1 MLPKVVNL
9 KNNYPKSIVFNHL
22 VDDMQKKELHY
33 IIHGQGVFIFENTD
47 NNQLCTFRILN
58 SDKSDG
64 YIVNFLQKGILIDR
78 IGMDDPL
85 IDKDNTVGLTDMKGA
100 YYWISLDSQ
109 NQRIICGIG
118 EARMETKT
126 YIYEF
131 TFKNDDDRKK
141 NKKFLESLVTINI
154 SNDSVAL
161 VPMKLLRD
169 PITSNIPL
177 IIKNT
182 HELTMDHIA
191 DNKYL
196 PCANLSPTA
205 KVLYESISGKNF
217 VLNDKD
223 FPDFSKAIEH
233 SIATEGCWCNTRLK
247 EKEYD
252 FSKNKPNILETYL
265 RITMN
270 TNSGESPGCEFVI
283 EIWAPGHYS
292 PIHSH
297 ANSHAIIRVLNGSIN
312 VSLYP
317 FLNNNIEQ
325 FAVANFKKN
334 DIMWI
339 SPDLNQI
346 HKLKNLET
354 NSDTCITIQCYI
366 YGEADTIHYD
376 YFDFIDED
384 GNTQQYEPDSDMDF
398 VEFKKLM
405 KKEWYEYLAMK
416 KAMSCC
422 SFL

>member
-1 MLPKVVNL
+1 
-9 KNNYPKSIVFNHL
+9 
-22 VDDMQKKELHY
+22 
-33 IIHGQGVFIFENTD
+33 
-47 NNQLCTFRILN
+47 
-58 SDKSDG
+58 
-64 YIVNFLQKGILIDR
+64 
-78 IGMDDPL
+78 MDDPL

-154 SNDSVAL
+154 SNDSITL

-191 DNKYL
+191 GNKYL

-233 SIATEGCWCNTRLK
+233 SIATKGCWCYETLK
-247 EKEYD
+247 KKEFE
-252 FSKNKPNILETYL
+252 FSKDKPNILETYL

-283 EIWAPGHYS
+283 EIWSVGHYS
-292 PIHSH
+292 PRHSH

-317 FLNNNIEQ
+317 YLNNNVEP
-325 FAVANFKKN
+325 FAVANFKKD

-366 YGEADTIHYD
+366 YGENDTIHYD
-376 YFDFIDED
+376 YFDYLDD
-384 GNTQQYEPDSDMDF
+384 NGNIQQYEPESDMDF
-398 VEFKKLM
+398 VSFKKLM
-405 KKEWYEYLAMK
+405 KKEWSEYLAMK
-416 KAMSCC
+416 KATTCC

>member
-1 MLPKVVNL
+1 MLSKLSNL
-9 KNNYPKSIVFNHL
+9 KNNYPKSVVFNEN
-22 VDDMQKKELHY
+22 DASQKKEMNL

-47 NNQLCTFRILN
+47 NNETCSFRILN

-64 YIVNFLQKGILIDR
+64 YIVTFISNGVIIDR
-78 IGMDDPL
+78 IGIKNRLKDP
-85 IDKDNTVGLTDMKGA
+85 DNKIGLTDMKRA
-100 YYWISLDSQ
+100 YYWFSLDSQ

-126 YIYEF
+126 YYYQF
-131 TFKNDDDRKK
+131 TFKNDENRKK
-141 NKKFLESLVTINI
+141 NKAFLESLVTINI

-161 VPMKLLRD
+161 KSMKLLRD

-191 DNKYL
+191 NNEYL

-205 KVLYESISGKNF
+205 KILYESISGKHF

-233 SIATEGCWCNTRLK
+233 SIATEGCWCYETLK
-247 EKEYD
+247 KKDSEFNKD
-252 FSKNKPNILETYL
+252 KPNILETYL

-270 TNSGESPGCEFVI
+270 TNTGESPGCEYVM
-283 EIWAPGHYS
+283 EIWAPGHFS

-297 ANSHAIIRVLNGSIN
+297 ANSHAVIKVLNGSIN
-312 VSLYP
+312 VSLFP
-317 FLNNNIEQ
+317 FLNNIEP
-325 FAVANFKKN
+325 FAIANFKKD

-339 SPDLNQI
+339 SPDLNQT

-366 YGEADTIHYD
+366 YGETDTIHYD
-376 YFDFIDED
+376 YFDYIDD
-384 GNTQQYEPDSDMDF
+384 NDNIQQYEPDSDMDF
-398 VEFKKLM
+398 VSFKKLM

-416 KAMSCC
+416 KATTCC
-422 SFL
+422 